1 MGNFYTD
8 SCLYF
13 LLQTSEYIP
22 LHEKDN
28 REIPYLPLVGNITT
42 ITSFFFLCLLGPA
55 TGLLYDIWVSFRKPY
70 CFRQILFIIFQIL
83 FYDVKCF

>member
-1 MGNFYTD
+1 M
-8 SCLYF
+8 
-13 LLQTSEYIP
+13 
-22 LHEKDN
+22 HEKDN